1 MGDGSAK
8 RKSDIEISMILAG
21 PNDLDDAIGKV
32 VRQGGLLEE
41 VMRECVALLGGLG
54 NDVDVLLMG
63 QPWDWMYRMAVRFQQ
78 EPVFATRRCNDRAL
92 PAIGEALSEAD
103 RVWKKRNLVVHSAW
117 AVCPSLLGGSC
128 EISASRG
135 GKVAE
140 GEFHV
145 EWSRRG
151 RSSRSVDHRHVWE
164 LEEII
169 LEFETVRCNLVEG
182 LREFTPDQVR

>member
-1 MGDGSAK
+1 MGDGSEK
-8 RKSDIEISMILAG
+8 WKSDIEISMILAG
-21 PNDLDDAIGKV
+21 PNDLDDAIGKI

-41 VMRECVALLGGLG
+41 VMRECVALLGGLS

-78 EPVFATRRCNDRAL
+78 EPVFVTRRCNDKAL
-92 PAIGEALSEAD
+92 PAIGEALSAAD

-128 EISASRG
+128 DIPASRG
-135 GKVAE
+135 GEIVE

-164 LEEII
+164 LEELI
-169 LEFETVRCNLVEG
+169 LEFESVRYYLIEG
-182 LREFTPDQVR
+182 LREFTPDQFR